1 MEIEVKTFSSIL
13 VYMILYL
20 RGIDSMGR
28 TIKEETGKD
37 FMFSEKFGFIHSCPT
52 NLGTGKINVFFA
64 IFFSDDVSF

>member
-1 MEIEVKTFSSIL
+1 
-13 VYMILYL
+13 
-20 RGIDSMGR
+20 MGR

-37 FMFSEKFGFIHSCPT
+37 FMFSEKFGYIHSCPT